1 MASWLPSAISAL
13 AGIGSS
19 ALGISASRQAED
31 RAWARN
37 LQLMK
42 SQNDFNINMWNA
54 TNRYNSPS
62 NQMRLLK
69 EAGINPALF
78 DANGG
83 NSSASEVTAAS
94 ADVPN
99 NSQIGQLYQ
108 SLDPSDKVISAL
120 QTDYQIQKLRT
131 DIEYQ
136 KMLNRHYGADLDEYM
151 RLIGYDE
158 YGNRVEP
165 IDFDGNI
172 PIYPLGTTQMVGS
185 YYNKWMSDKER
196 SLAYRQQRTQA
207 DMSSAELEVYN
218 AGKEFLKDMPYWQ
231 LKQLKTAITT
241 ASLNNTLLDQEVKL
255 MKDFGIS
262 PNDKDGWQ
270 SFLKAILRNPDAIAN
285 VFDQFINAGQ
295 STIKRGVQRA
305 RGYGYSHR
313 NPSSW

>member
-31 RAWARN
+31 RAWERN

-83 NSSASEVTAAS
+83 NSTASEVTAAS

-120 QTDYQIQKLRT
+120 QIDYQIQKLRT
-131 DIEYQ
+131 DIQYQ
-136 KMLNRHYGADLDEYM
+136 KLLNRDFQNELNAREELLDAPLSSSEVEYDSN
-151 RLIGYDE
+151 GYPILTVRPGYNSYQE
-158 YGNRVEP
+158 NRAQRRM
-165 IDFDGNI
+165 
-172 PIYPLGTTQMVGS
+172 YLGTSGIEQQLR
-185 YYNKWMSDKER
+185 SD
-196 SLAYRQQRTQA
+196 
-207 DMSSAELEVYN
+207 ELEVYQ
-218 AGKEFLKDMPYWQ
+218 AGKQFLKDMPRWQ
-231 LKQLKTAITT
+231 LEQLRTAITT
-241 ASLNNTLLDQEVKL
+241 ATLNNTLLQEDVKL
-255 MKDFGIS
+255 MKEFGIS
-262 PNDKDGWQ
+262 PNDRDGWQ
-270 SFLKAILRNPDAIAN
+270 SFLKAVLRNPDSVGN
-285 VFDQFINAGQ
+285 LFDHLFGAGH
-295 STIKRGVQRA
+295 STIQRGVQRV

>member
-13 AGIGSS
+13 AGFGSS

-31 RAWARN
+31 RSWARN

-54 TNRYNSPS
+54 ANRYNSPS

-83 NSSASEVTAAS
+83 NSTASEVTAAS
-94 ADVPN
+94 ADVPT

-131 DIEYQ
+131 DIQYQ
-136 KMLNRHYGADLDEYM
+136 KLLNRDFQNELSAREELLTPPLSSEEVEYDSNGNPILTV
-151 RLIGYDE
+151 RPGYNSYQE
-158 YGNRVEP
+158 NRAQRRM
-165 IDFDGNI
+165 N
-172 PIYPLGTTQMVGS
+172 LGTSG
-185 YYNKWMSDKER
+185 YE
-196 SLAYRQQRTQA
+196 QQLKA
-207 DMSSAELEVYN
+207 DELEVYE
-218 AGKEFLKDMPYWQ
+218 AGMPFFKKMPEQQ
-231 LKQLKTAITT
+231 LRQLVTSIKTA
-241 ASLNNTLLDQEVKL
+241 ALNNTLLSEDVKL
-255 MKDFGIS
+255 MKEFGIS
-262 PNDKDGWQ
+262 PNDRDGWQ
-270 SFLKAILRNPDAIAN
+270 SFLKAVLRNPDALGN
-285 VFDQFINAGQ
+285 VVDHLFGAGH
-295 STIKRGVQRA
+295 STIQRGVQRF

-313 NPSSW
+313 NPRSSSW

>member
-131 DIEYQ
+131 DIQYQ
-136 KMLNRHYGADLDEYM
+136 KLLNRDFQNELNAREELLVPPLNDTSSDNWH
-151 RLIGYDE
+151 YDE
-158 YGNRVEP
+158 
-165 IDFDGNI
+165 DGNI
-172 PIYPLGTTQMVGS
+172 VVDVINSHGYNSYQENRAQRRMNLGTSGIEQ
-185 YYNKWMSDKER
+185 ELR
-196 SLAYRQQRTQA
+196 SE
-207 DMSSAELEVYN
+207 ELEVYQ
-218 AGKEFLKDMPYWQ
+218 AGKQFLKDMPRWQ
-231 LKQLKTAITT
+231 LQQLKTAIQT
-241 ASLNNTLLDQEVKL
+241 ATLNNTLLQEDVKL
-255 MKDFGIS
+255 MKEFGIS
-262 PNDKDGWQ
+262 PNDRDGWQ
-270 SFLKAILRNPDAIAN
+270 SFLKAVLRNPDSVGN
-285 VFDQFINAGQ
+285 LFDHLLGVGH
-295 STIKRGVQRA
+295 STIQRGVQRA

>member
-1 MASWLPSAISAL
+1 
-13 AGIGSS
+13 
-19 ALGISASRQAED
+19 
-31 RAWARN
+31 
-37 LQLMK
+37 MK

-83 NSSASEVTAAS
+83 TSAASEVTAAS

-131 DIEYQ
+131 DIQYQ
-136 KMLNRHYGADLDEYM
+136 KLLNRDFQNELNAREELLSAPLSETSSDDWH
-151 RLIGYDE
+151 YDE
-158 YGNRVEP
+158 HGNLVVDVSNSRGYNSYQE
-165 IDFDGNI
+165 NRAQRRLN
-172 PIYPLGTTQMVGS
+172 LGTSG
-185 YYNKWMSDKER
+185 YE
-196 SLAYRQQRTQA
+196 QQLKA
-207 DMSSAELEVYN
+207 DELEVYE
-218 AGKEFLKDMPYWQ
+218 AGMPFFMKMPEQQ
-231 LKQLKTAITT
+231 LKQLVTSITT
-241 ASLNNTLLDQEVKL
+241 AALNNTLLSEDVKL
-255 MKDFGIS
+255 MKEFGIS

-270 SFLKAILRNPDAIAN
+270 SFLKAVLRNPDALGN
-285 VFDQFINAGQ
+285 VIDHLLGSGH
-295 STIKRGVQRA
+295 STIQRGVQRV

-313 NPSSW
+313 NPRLSSW

>member
-1 MASWLPSAISAL
+1 MASWLSSAISAL
-13 AGIGSS
+13 AGFGSS

-54 TNRYNSPS
+54 ANRYNSPS

-83 NSSASEVTAAS
+83 NSSASEVTAAP

-131 DIEYQ
+131 DIQYQ
-136 KMLNRHYGADLDEYM
+136 KLLNRDFQNELNARESPYVALDDEDPEHPDWIYFDNHYTEKYTHQGEMHHYERQAA
-151 RLIGYDE
+151 RL
-158 YGNRVEP
+158 
-165 IDFDGNI
+165 
-172 PIYPLGTTQMVGS
+172 Q
-185 YYNKWMSDKER
+185 R
-196 SLAYRQQRTQA
+196 SLSR
-207 DMSSAELEVYN
+207 DELEVYE
-218 AGKEFLKDMPYWQ
+218 AGMPFFKKMPEQQ
-231 LKQLKTAITT
+231 LRQLVTSIRTA
-241 ASLNNTLLDQEVKL
+241 ALNNTLLSEDVKL
-255 MKDFGIS
+255 MKEFGIS
-262 PNDKDGWQ
+262 PNDRDGWQ
-270 SFLKAILRNPDAIAN
+270 SFLKAVLRNPDALGN
-285 VFDQFINAGQ
+285 VVDHLFGAGH
-295 STIKRGVQRA
+295 STIQRGVQRV

-313 NPSSW
+313 NPRSLSW

>member
-13 AGIGSS
+13 AGIGTS

-83 NSSASEVTAAS
+83 NSAASEVTAAS
-94 ADVPN
+94 GDVPN

-131 DIEYQ
+131 DIQYQ
-136 KMLNRHYGADLDEYM
+136 KLLNRDFQNELQSKEALFDYDENGNLLDDYGHTSNKYFND
-151 RLIGYDE
+151 RLI
-158 YGNRVEP
+158 
-165 IDFDGNI
+165 
-172 PIYPLGTTQMVGS
+172 
-185 YYNKWMSDKER
+185 SDKGAAAALHGQHLVNR
-196 SLAYRQQRTQA
+196 
-207 DMSSAELEVYN
+207 MSANEAEVYE
-218 AGKEFLKDMPYWQ
+218 AGMPFFKKMPEQQ
-231 LKQLKTAITT
+231 LRQLVTSIQTA
-241 ASLNNTLLDQEVKL
+241 ALNNTLLSEDVKL
-255 MKDFGIS
+255 MKEFGIS
-262 PNDKDGWQ
+262 PNDRDGWQ
-270 SFLKAILRNPDAIAN
+270 SFLKAVLRNPDALGN
-285 VFDQFINAGQ
+285 VVDHLLGSGQ
-295 STIKRGVQRA
+295 STIQRGVQRV

-313 NPSSW
+313 NPRSSSW